1 MANQIM
7 LIVNPTDT
15 AYTNV
20 NAAGDDIA
28 AYSAGSVQTNASGLV
43 TLSDAEQATFSAAH
57 PSAIMVLFNTVT
69 PTAAQREVARLGLKI
84 AKLGRNPGTAT
95 ASM

>member
-20 NAAGDDIA
+20 NAGGDDIA
-28 AYSAGSVQTNASGLV
+28 AYSAGSTQTNASGLV
-43 TLSDAEQATFSAAH
+43 TLSDAEQATFAAAH
-57 PSAIMVLFNTVT
+57 PSALMILCDTVS
-69 PTAAQREVARLGLKI
+69 PTAAQREVMRLACKI
-84 AKLGRNPGTAT
+84 AKLGKHPGKAT
-95 ASM
+95 S